1 MSYLSLSLFFN
12 YLSENL
18 TNRLCK
24 NIKYVIKNV
33 L

>member
-1 MSYLSLSLFFN
+1 MSYLSLLLFFS

-18 TNRLCK
+18 TNRLFE